1 MSAVYLRHSAKDLR
15 RLFDVLK
22 DIVTDV
28 NLQFKKETVVITAMD
43 PAKVSI
49 LHVVLELDSL
59 DFYDCKQETTIGVF
73 MPFLYKTIRSA
84 SPKDTVELL
93 IYDYNKTAMDI
104 KLSNVETETTH
115 ITTVVSLDLPKE
127 SVEIPINYCSN
138 VISIQ
143 ASDLQKAVREVSH
156 ISKEVVIH
164 FDTKTIVNVL
174 VFKANGP
181 MGKCDIVIKNPKIVY
196 NQTPELDIKVY
207 TKYIE
212 KFCKPLLSTQI
223 DMCIYAEDAPLVLT
237 SRFSMGIMNLFIAP
251 IMEPKLAN

>member
-1 MSAVYLRHSAKDLR
+1 MSAVYLRHSAKDFR

-28 NLQFKKETVVITAMD
+28 NIQFKKETVVITAMD

-59 DFYDCKQETTIGVF
+59 EYYDCKQETTIGVF
-73 MPFLYKTIRSA
+73 MPFLYKTVRSA

-93 IYDYNKTAMDI
+93 INDFSRTSMDI
-104 KLSNVETETTH
+104 KLSNTITDTTH
-115 ITTVVSLDLPKE
+115 ITTVTSLDLPKE
-127 SVEIPINYCSN
+127 SIDIPINHCAN

-143 ASDLQKAVREVSH
+143 AADLQKAVREVSH

-164 FDTKTIVNVL
+164 FDTQTIVNVL
-174 VFKANGP
+174 VFKAGGP
-181 MGKCDIVIKNPKIVY
+181 MGKCDIVINNPKIIY
-196 NQTPELDIKVY
+196 NQVPQMDIKVY

-251 IMEPKLAN
+251 IMEP